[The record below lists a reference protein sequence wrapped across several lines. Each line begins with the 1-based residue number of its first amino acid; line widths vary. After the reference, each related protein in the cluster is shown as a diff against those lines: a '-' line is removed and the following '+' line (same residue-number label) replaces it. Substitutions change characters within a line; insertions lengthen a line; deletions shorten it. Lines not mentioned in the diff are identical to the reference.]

1 MLCRNKVR
9 RSSQFLNELIQSKPI
24 ARRLEQI
31 MDKESESKNKIH
43 NRRIKIYGKKP
54 WDSSIQIK
62 SKPLK
67 KISSDWIKLGKR
79 SNKKTIPMLSNVID
93 LLAPNKSGGSYSK
106 SKELKLY
113 SDELKHFSKQESPNT
128 PDFLTRNLIIN
139 FTRKRSHSRGRPS
152 ALSKYVFPK

>member
-1 MLCRNKVR
+1 MSITSHTASWIGLPQLPKISQSKKFDPEKAMLCRNKVR

-24 ARRLEQI
+24 AKRLEQI

-43 NRRIKIYGKKP
+43 YRRIKIYGKKL

-79 SNKKTIPMLSNVID
+79 SNKKAIPMLSNVID
-93 LLAPNKSGGSYSK
+93 LLAPNKLGGSCSK
-106 SKELKLY
+106 IKEMYRIL
-113 SDELKHFSKQESPNT
+113 
-128 PDFLTRNLIIN
+128 
-139 FTRKRSHSRGRPS
+139 
-152 ALSKYVFPK
+152 